1 MSTVKLPATLR
12 AYIVLVA
19 LLGLA
24 LTSWCFLQEPLVIGW
39 HRSTITL
46 LIWLALVTVV
56 DVSPMTLPRG
66 GATASVSS
74 VLDFAAI
81 LAFGPALAVQLA
93 IIAVLVSRGIIRRE
107 PWYKLLFNGCQIA
120 ISIGVAGFVYTGLG
134 GAVGNQLSAGAAI
147 IPLVAA
153 ATTYFLMNTTL
164 VSLAVGLSE
173 KLAWSRIWESNFQW
187 EMIYL
192 LAYVPLGLL
201 VALVQEKIGIWGVL
215 LLFIQLLV
223 LRYTFKL
230 SMDLREA
237 NRGIVSVLAT
247 VIDAKDPYTHGH
259 SYRVS
264 QYGVRVARAMNLP
277 ERTVELIQCSAL
289 LHDVGKIVVAQE
301 ILQKP
306 DHLTEDER
314 QLMRSHAQKGSEMI
328 QNVRFLSEVRKIVRT
343 HHERPDGQGYPHG
356 LSGDAIPLEARIIAV
371 LDAFDAMTSDRPYR
385 PALPPEDAISRL
397 VRGAGHQF
405 DERVVM
411 TVKRLFDSGELLL
424 SEAERTATDAN
435 YGIY

>member
-1 MSTVKLPATLR
+1 MSTLKLPATLR

-19 LLGLA
+19 LLGVA
-24 LTSWCFLQEPLVIGW
+24 LTSWCVLQEPLVIGW

-46 LIWLALVTVV
+46 LIWLAMVTVV

-81 LAFGPALAVQLA
+81 LAFGPALAVQIALV
-93 IIAVLVSRGIIRRE
+93 AVLVSRGIFRRE

-134 GAVGNQLSAGAAI
+134 GKVGADLSASGAI
-147 IPLVAA
+147 IPLIAA
-153 ATTYFLMNTTL
+153 ATSYFLMNTTL

-187 EMIYL
+187 EMMYL

-237 NRGIVSVLAT
+237 NRAIVQVLGI

-264 QYGVRVARAMNLP
+264 RYGVRVARAMNLP
-277 ERTVELIQCSAL
+277 ERTVELIQFSAL
-289 LHDVGKIVVAQE
+289 LHDLGKIGVE
-301 ILQKP
+301 RDILQKP
-306 DHLTEDER
+306 ELLSPAER
-314 QLMRSHAQKGSEMI
+314 EAMRSHAQKGSEMI
-328 QNVRFLSEVRKIVRT
+328 QHVRFLSEVRNIVRT
-343 HHERPDGQGYPHG
+343 HHEQPDGRGYPHG

-385 PALPPEDAISRL
+385 PALAPEDAIARL
-397 VRGAGHQF
+397 LRGAGNQF

-424 SEAERTATDAN
+424 TEAERTATDAN